1 MSAPI
6 CSAKSKNSWVPKALL
21 STPLTSCSCAP
32 VRQPSFSKTGATL
45 TYKAPEDR
53 WYVQG
58 FVQNIENEITLV
70 DVKIADAAAR
80 ESDLLAF
87 QLGIE
92 IGNRGA
98 VMCPANRTGGTS
110 PCSIFGE
117 APSRERQTTRLR
129 LST

>member
-21 STPLTSCSCAP
+21 S
-32 VRQPSFSKTGATL
+32 L

-70 DVKIADAAAR
+70 DVRIADAAAR

-98 VMCPANRTGGTS
+98 VMCPANRTDGTS
-110 PCSIFGE
+110 RPGAGAAKLNRLPARGCS
-117 APSRERQTTRLR
+117 ASSLSLKPLR
-129 LST
+129 AVVA